1 LLRGMET
8 NAPDAQRDRLLSTH
22 DVCALL
28 NCSRNTVARMVATG
42 RLRQLKLGRAV
53 RFHPDDVRQMIE
65 DLRR

>member
-8 NAPDAQRDRLLSTH
+8 NASDAQRDRLLSTR
-22 DVCALL
+22 DVRAFL

-42 RLRQLKLGRAV
+42 KLRQLKLGRAV

>member
-1 LLRGMET
+1 MCGMEP
-8 NAPDAQRDRLLSTH
+8 NALDAQRDPFLSTN
-22 DVCALL
+22 DVCVWL

-42 RLRQLKLGRAV
+42 KLRQLKLGRAV

>member
-1 LLRGMET
+1 MENT
-8 NAPDAQRDRLLSTH
+8 APDAQRNRLLSTR
-22 DVCALL
+22 DVRAFL

-42 RLRQLKLGRAV
+42 KLRQLKLGRAV

>member
-1 LLRGMET
+1 MDT
-8 NAPDAQRDRLLSTH
+8 NAPDAQRDPFLSTH
-22 DVCALL
+22 DVCVWL

-42 RLRQLKLGRAV
+42 KLRQLKLGRAV

>member
-1 LLRGMET
+1 MQPE
-8 NAPDAQRDRLLSTH
+8 PFDPQRARLLSTS
-22 DVCALL
+22 DVCELL

-42 RLRQLKLGRAV
+42 KLRQLKLGRAV